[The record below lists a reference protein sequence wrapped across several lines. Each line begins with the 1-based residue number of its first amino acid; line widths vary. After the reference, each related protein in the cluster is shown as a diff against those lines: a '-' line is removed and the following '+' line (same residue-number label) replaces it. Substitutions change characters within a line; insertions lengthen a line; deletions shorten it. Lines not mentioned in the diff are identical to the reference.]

1 MSFKEL
7 QSIFSFF
14 AIFIETWIDF
24 LTLKNTENE
33 TTTKKKHQH
42 TDLFDWKLSV
52 KFHPIFTVQPT
63 IHQQPICWPFP
74 RYPLFLPPPSSSS
87 PRESEKE
94 GAIIF
99 ALSSLHP
106 SPSCIHSCPSSI
118 SFQLPWEGEAA
129 GGGVGAGWGGRGLP
143 PPSSDFYYSTFKYCL
158 FLEMPFLERPTSQSL
173 FPSPSPLPLFSLSRN
188 TYILILSPVNYF
200 VFNFS
205 TVLILPPPLLLPTL
219 LCHSLCFPSY
229 HRVLFTSF

>member
-14 AIFIETWIDF
+14 HRNLNRFPY
-24 LTLKNTENE
+24 LKKHRKRNNN
-33 TTTKKKHQH
+33 KKKHQH

-129 GGGVGAGWGGRGLP
+129 GGGVGAGWRRGEGT
-143 PPSSDFYYSTFKYCL
+143 PPS
-158 FLEMPFLERPTSQSL
+158 LER
-173 FPSPSPLPLFSLSRN
+173 
-188 TYILILSPVNYF
+188 
-200 VFNFS
+200 
-205 TVLILPPPLLLPTL
+205 LLLF
-219 LCHSLCFPSY
+219 HF
-229 HRVLFTSF
+229 